1 MNELESRPS
10 AMQDQILCFAFI
22 GHSGTGKST
31 LIQHCVAEQ
40 NWPNCWKPRLLKK
53 CTTRALRSPEE
64 AVELMTLER
73 SVFLER
79 QATGSL
85 LMAFENHGELY
96 GMERSEIELQGPHE
110 FGLISLNT
118 EAAIALKASTALKVF
133 ICLVEAERDRRF
145 QRLLARG
152 DSGTLEQLESRL
164 EHQENPLRRTSAD
177 FILTTNGTIEEAFQ
191 DIRRYIESILHT
203 TNLTHG

>member
-1 MNELESRPS
+1 MNQLESNAS
-10 AMQDQILCFAFI
+10 AAQDQKLCFAFI

-31 LIQHCVAEQ
+31 LIQHCLAEQ
-40 NWPNCWKPRLLKK
+40 NWPNGRKPRLLRK

-64 AVELMTLER
+64 AVELTTLER

-79 QATGSL
+79 QAAGSL

-96 GMERSEIELQGPHE
+96 GMERSEIKLQGPHE
-110 FGLISLNT
+110 FGLVSLNT
-118 EAAIALKASTALKVF
+118 EAAIALKAATALKVY
-133 ICLVEAERDRRF
+133 ICLVEAERDIRF

-177 FILTTNGTIEEAFQ
+177 FILTANGTIEEAFQ
-191 DIRRYIESILHT
+191 DIRRYIESLLHT
-203 TNLTHG
+203 PNPFHG

>member
-1 MNELESRPS
+1 MNELDSNAS
-10 AMQDQILCFAFI
+10 AVQDHKLCFAFI

-31 LIQHCVAEQ
+31 LIQHCLAEQ
-40 NWPNCWKPRLLKK
+40 NWPNSRKPRLLQK

-64 AVELMTLER
+64 AVELTTLER

-79 QATGSL
+79 QAAGSL

-96 GMERSEIELQGPHE
+96 GMERSEIELQGSHE
-110 FGLISLNT
+110 FGLVSLNT
-118 EAAIALKASTALKVF
+118 EAAIAIKAATALKVY
-133 ICLVEAERDRRF
+133 ICLVEAERDIRF

-164 EHQENPLRRTSAD
+164 EHQENPLRRTIAD
-177 FILTTNGTIEEAFQ
+177 FVLTANGTIEEAFQ

-203 TNLTHG
+203 PNPSHG